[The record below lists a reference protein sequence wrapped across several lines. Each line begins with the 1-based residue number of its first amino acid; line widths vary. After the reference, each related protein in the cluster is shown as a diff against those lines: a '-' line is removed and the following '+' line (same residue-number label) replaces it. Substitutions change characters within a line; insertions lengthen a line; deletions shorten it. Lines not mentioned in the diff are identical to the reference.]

1 MKHLPVLLLL
11 LLLTTA
17 ACKKEDK
24 CTTAP
29 PWIEVNLPDSVQLG
43 ETIMYLNGEVA
54 DYKPNFAYIQVY
66 QLMGCGFE
74 EVAGDIV
81 NSFGFSRLPLETGN
95 FQLQPNQNE
104 TVEGKAVSGFSQV
117 VDEDIRGYSYQ
128 LEESVN
134 GFIHVEYLDTAQQIV
149 KGRFKVAFCRT
160 SKNDWEEDL
169 GLPEHL
175 QFQGVFHE
183 KYKVE

>member
-43 ETIMYLNGEVA
+43 ETVVFLNGETV
-54 DYKPNFAYIQVY
+54 DYKPIFTYVAVY
-66 QLMGCGFE
+66 DLIGYGFHQNLTTILN
-74 EVAGDIV
+74 G
-81 NSFGFSRLPLETGN
+81 FGFDRLLLNAGN
-95 FQLQPNQNE
+95 YSLYTLNQQ
-104 TVEGKAVSGFSQV
+104 TIEGKAKAGFWQI
-117 VDEDIRGYSYQ
+117 VDEDLIGYTYQ